1 MKSPPRTPLPDL
13 ERRQGEPLYRQI
25 YRRFRDAIEQGLLAP
40 GDRVASARSLASE
53 LGVAR
58 GTVDL
63 AYSQLMGE
71 GYFLARAR
79 PAPWCRR
86 ACRPRRGCPA
96 GRHRPW
102 RQRPAWRPCMADA
115 APPPFQ
121 LGMPA
126 LDAFPRKQW
135 LRLAAGRLRALSPA
149 DMAYGDPAGYWPCG
163 RRSRP
168 ICRFRAARPRTGA
181 GLRHGGPSGQSG
193 IAGARAAG
201 AGDPV
206 WVEEPGFAPP
216 CEVLER
222 HSCRLVPVPVDGEG
236 LIVEAGRQRAPGARM
251 ALVTPS
257 HQAPLGVSMSLARRA
272 ELLGWATQAGAWVVE
287 DDYDGEYHY
296 AGPPLPALK
305 SLDAY
310 DRVIYTGSFSKVL
323 YPGLA
328 LAYLVAP
335 APLVQAC
342 GRATATGSMVAQAG
356 PGHRRRFHGRRA
368 FFSSSQEDAPAVRPP
383 PASAGGGAAAGVR
396 RRRRDR
402 AGAGAACTS
411 SSGCRNMAT
420 TPRRRDAP
428 RRRA

>member
-1 MKSPPRTPLPDL
+1 M
-13 ERRQGEPLYRQI
+13 
-25 YRRFRDAIEQGLLAP
+25 
-40 GDRVASARSLASE
+40 ASARSLASE

-71 GYFLARAR
+71 GYFLARGQAGTVVSPRLPAAARMPRR
-79 PAPWCRR
+79 PAQ
-86 ACRPRRGCPA
+86 AAMAPA
-96 GRHRPW
+96 PGVAAMHGF
-102 RQRPAWRPCMADA
+102 DA

-135 LRLAAGRLRALSPA
+135 LRLAARRLRALSPA

-168 ICRFRAARPRTGA
+168 ICRFRGAAREPGQVFVTA
-181 GLRHGGPSGQSG
+181 GHRASL
-193 IAGARAAG
+193 ALLARALLAP
-201 AGDPV
+201 GDPV

-222 HSCRLVPVPVDGEG
+222 HGCRLVPVPVDGEG

-305 SLDAY
+305 SLDAH

-323 YPGLA
+323 YPGWRWPTWWRPRRWSRPA
-328 LAYLVAP
+328 GRRPRPGPTVAP
-335 APLVQAC
+335 SWSRPSSPISWPKGIFPVISRRCASC
-342 GRATATGSMVAQAG
+342 TAGVG
-356 PGHRRRFHGRRA
+356 VCWRRR
-368 FFSSSQEDAPAVRPP
+368 
-383 PASAGGGAAAGVR
+383 
-396 RRRRDR
+396 
-402 AGAGAACTS
+402 
-411 SSGCRNMAT
+411 
-420 TPRRRDAP
+420 
-428 RRRA
+428 